1 MPGKVTDSRAV
12 RMVDVAARAG
22 VSQTTASRVLSG
34 FKNVA
39 PDTRAAVTEAAEA
52 LGYEVNLAAR
62 SLASARSQS
71 IGFVVSEPSAHLW
84 NGTYFPRL
92 LKGITEAAE
101 DSHLQLAIFMRQP
114 EQTSKRLRRYLTQG
128 HVDGL
133 LVITSTRDDPLL
145 VDLLSHGMAV
155 VVGGRPIG
163 VDDASYVDVDNF
175 RGAAVATNHLLK
187 NGYKRPAHIAGPSDT
202 AAGEDRLRGYLHA
215 MQQSDIPPTFVQAK
229 DFSYQEGAAAAI
241 SILEHEPTVDAFFA
255 AGDSLGLGAMTAVT
269 ASGRRIPEDV
279 GLIGFDDSEPAAA
292 ATPPMSSMFQSV
304 EQLGKEM
311 VRLLISRIADG
322 DQPPLQSTLG
332 TRLVGRQSTR
342 GPALAPDARD

>member
-1 MPGKVTDSRAV
+1 MPARVVDARAV

-39 PDTRAAVTEAAEA
+39 PETRAAVTEAAEA

-62 SLASARSQS
+62 SLASSRAQS
-71 IGFVVSEPSAHLW
+71 IGFVVTEPSAHLW
-84 NGTYFPRL
+84 GGTYFPRL
-92 LKGITEAAE
+92 LQGITEAAE
-101 DSHLQLAIFMRQP
+101 DSRLQLAIFMRQP
-114 EQTSKRLRRYLTQG
+114 DQSNKRLRRYLTQG

-133 LVITSTRDDPLL
+133 LVITSTREDPLL
-145 VDLLSHGMAV
+145 LDLLSHGMAV

-175 RGAAVATNHLLK
+175 RGAALATNHLLSQ
-187 NGYKRPAHIAGPSDT
+187 GYSRPAHIAGPADT

-215 MQQSDIPPTFVQAK
+215 MQDSNLEPTFVQAK
-229 DFSYQEGAAAAI
+229 DFSYQEGASAAMALLDRDPAI
-241 SILEHEPTVDAFFA
+241 DALFA

-269 ASGRRIPEDV
+269 ASGRRIPENI
-279 GLIGFDDSEPAAA
+279 GLIGFDDSEPAADA
-292 ATPPMSSMFQSV
+292 SMSSMFQSV

-311 VRLLISRIADG
+311 VRLLVSRIG
-322 DQPPLQSTLG
+322 DPEQPPLQTVLG
-332 TRLVGRQSTR
+332 TRLVERLSSR
-342 GPALAPDARD
+342 GPAA